1 MEENETIVSFELN
14 EEYSPYQFAKVWSL
28 AVGRAI
34 RPQMAYNYV
43 KNNLIPAH
51 RNSLG
56 HLVIV
61 KVDAEAFLVKQMQ
74 KVQNK
79 QASVELELAGA

>member
-1 MEENETIVSFELN
+1 MSDNDTTFELAD
-14 EEYSPYQFAKVWSL
+14 EYSPYQFAKVWS
-28 AVGRAI
+28 AVVGRSI

-51 RNSLG
+51 RNTLG

-61 KVDAEAFLVKQMQ
+61 KADAEAFLIRQLEKVTEKAE
-74 KVQNK
+74 KVQ
-79 QASVELELAGA
+79 AELNAG